1 MWYQEMFVF
10 AIYILMGR
18 TNADNNNRFNGG
30 TSGQQQQQ
38 QQELNSEQQQL
49 QVNLNAW
56 QPLTGHNNWLI
67 LQATA
72 ATSMQRQQDQQ
83 HRLPVN
89 YYAYNHRYNPRA
101 TSPNDAD
108 VAASAAA
115 NGNYKQV
122 LPNLND
128 SPSYVLAISQTM
140 RGGVAGKGGGEGKSD
155 TDRDGELRLQLPP
168 QGVKDAQE
176 VEMRAKPEVRV
187 TNDLVAL
194 TKTVDDV
201 AGGIKKASAPFLDI
215 GNYLAPLEQALAKV
229 RNFCDTLRSLISV
242 EEGDV
247 QAEDFEEEQ
256 QLLLPDAASS
266 TSSKLDASSRK
277 TNSATSKE
285 VQGRYSRLAS
295 TYQSRKLKK
304 IKKKI
309 QKLLL
314 PLLIAYKLKF
324 LTLIP
329 VLIGGLTLL
338 VGTTGLAGFFFAL
351 FTAVMSLKTSTGGH
365 SSKTL
370 VLKKI

>member
-1 MWYQEMFVF
+1 MVWNTPE
-10 AIYILMGR
+10 G
-18 TNADNNNRFNGG
+18 NN
-30 TSGQQQQQ
+30 TQQQ

-101 TSPNDAD
+101 TSPNNAD

-140 RGGVAGKGGGEGKSD
+140 RRGVAGKGGGEGESE
-155 TDRDGELRLQLPP
+155 TDGDGELRLQLPP

-176 VEMRAKPEVRV
+176 VEMRAVPEVRV

-194 TKTVDDV
+194 TKNVDDDV

-215 GNYLAPLEQALAKV
+215 GNYLVPLEQAVVKV

-247 QAEDFEEEQ
+247 QAEDFEEEEQ

-351 FTAVMSLKTSTGGH
+351 FTAVMSLKTSTGGY